1 MNAQSSLASTPTTG
15 RRSSRTATFARASLR
30 VVGLCAA
37 ATAFTSCAGFIRWP
51 WGTTQRWPEVMDN
64 TADPLPPGQSEW
76 LEEGPEEVLVV
87 RHADPVK
94 VRPAGLTGSYPLKF
108 YDKSLRVHAG
118 SAINSAPGGRIEVV
132 WPNGNSLVMY
142 DRGAGAIGSP
152 SRGQPSF
159 IFLNLTGALVRF
171 KTADQIQ
178 LPTGILLSAS
188 NGPFTIELVEADV
201 LRISNRSKGPG
212 EVQFRDEV
220 ITLDVG
226 QMVDVPMLS
235 AGGKPEKLDPTIK
248 VAEGPGYPVSW
259 SGSAEMQRGADNVRL
274 RALEANEVR
283 ANGVRVKMDRDESVV
298 FEGLGARHAAP
309 AVGGP

>member
-1 MNAQSSLASTPTTG
+1 MKRAASA
-15 RRSSRTATFARASLR
+15 RTAVARASLHF
-30 VVGLCAA
+30 VIACAV
-37 ATAFTSCAGFIRWP
+37 AFSTTSCAGFIRWP
-51 WGTTQRWPEVMDN
+51 WGSTQRWPEAMEN

-132 WPNGNSLVMY
+132 WPNGNSLVMF

-171 KTADQIQ
+171 KVADQVQ
-178 LPTGILLSAS
+178 LPTGVLLSAAD
-188 NGPFTIELVEADV
+188 GPFTIELVEADV

-220 ITLDVG
+220 ITLDIG
-226 QMVDVPMLS
+226 QIVDVPMLS
-235 AGGKPEKLDPTIK
+235 AGGKPQPLDPNLK
-248 VAEGPGYPVSW
+248 VAEGPGYRVSW
-259 SGSAEMQRGADNVRL
+259 SGSADVERGTSSVRL

-283 ANGVRVKMDRDESVV
+283 ANGVRVKVDRDESVV
-298 FEGLGARHAAP
+298 FEGLGANHDAP
-309 AVGGP
+309 AAGGP